1 MKTKIERKFG
11 FLQAILLIGCVPLIT
26 AIIIL
31 STYSALTLQ
40 SELQESVYDRLQS
53 CATSVRHYFEWD
65 TREGILSRDVTSY
78 AFIDS
83 MKEQDIEL
91 TFFEGKTR
99 YITSIT
105 DEQGQRIEG
114 TACDPGIYAEVLKG
128 NDYFAKDVVISG
140 SDYYVYYTP
149 VYDDDGKV
157 IGMGFAGEK
166 KQKVVDAI
174 SATVKALFYTAII
187 LMVLFVAILIYV
199 AYIIIRP
206 LKAISA
212 ELARVAD
219 GDVSK
224 PVKVTSKLKETN
236 ILIAAAQ
243 ALQSKLKQ
251 IVNDIDTNVV
261 DLHNDTVQLTT
272 ESSACDSGS
281 TQISTAME
289 ELATTATTL
298 ANNVEDVNDK
308 AIKMG
313 NNIDNI
319 FDNVEQLTAHTTAM
333 QEAQDKTA
341 KAIKETLE
349 CTSRASDG
357 VSSVNAQ
364 MQATNSA
371 IQEISKAVELISDI
385 TTQTNLLSLNASI
398 EAARAGVAGRGFAVV
413 AEEIK
418 KLAEQS
424 SQGAESIKKTTADII
439 KKSSVS
445 VEMLKKVTDD
455 MEQEVTALN
464 GAKAD
469 FEVLSTKVSDS
480 IAAVKSI
487 GDKTHEL
494 DSLKNSILENIN
506 DLSAISEEN
515 AASNEEVSASVS
527 GISQRVTKMSESIKD
542 VDRTSDAIA
551 NLMQYFK

>member
-40 SELQESVYDRLQS
+40 SVLRESVYDRLQS

-65 TREGILSRDVTSY
+65 IREGILSRDETSY

-114 TACDPGIYAEVLKG
+114 TACNPGIWAEVLKG

-140 SDYYVYYTP
+140 NDYYVYYTP

-251 IVNDIDTNVV
+251 IVNNIDTNVV

-272 ESSACDSGS
+272 ESSACASGS

-319 FDNVEQLTAHTTAM
+319 FDNVEQLNAHTTSM

-349 CTSRASDG
+349 CTSNASIR
-357 VSSVNAQ
+357 VSSVNMQ
-364 MQATNSA
+364 MQATNTA

-424 SQGAESIKKTTADII
+424 EQGAASIQQITADII

-445 VEMLKKVTDD
+445 VSMLSEVTAN
-455 MEQEVTALN
+455 MEKEVTALN
-464 GAKAD
+464 GAKAN

-527 GISQRVTKMSESIKD
+527 DISQRVTKMSESIKD

>member
-65 TREGILSRDVTSY
+65 IREGILSRDETSY

-114 TACDPGIYAEVLKG
+114 TACIPGIWAEVLKG
-128 NDYFAKDVVISG
+128 NDYFAKDVEISG

-149 VYDDDGKV
+149 VYDENGDV

-187 LMVLFVAILIYV
+187 LMVIFVAILIYV

-272 ESSACDSGS
+272 ESSACASGS

-313 NNIDNI
+313 NDIDNI

-333 QEAQDKTA
+333 QDAQDKTA

-349 CTSRASDG
+349 CTSNASVG
-357 VSSVNAQ
+357 VSSVNEQ
-364 MQATNSA
+364 MHATYAA

-424 SQGAESIKKTTADII
+424 EQGAASIQQITADII

-445 VEMLKKVTDD
+445 VSMLS
-455 MEQEVTALN
+455 EVTVNMEKEVAALN

-469 FEVLSTKVSDS
+469 FEVLSEKVSDS
-480 IAAVKSI
+480 ITAVKHI
-487 GDKTHEL
+487 GDKTNEL

-515 AASNEEVSASVS
+515 AASNEEVSASVAD
-527 GISQRVTKMSESIKD
+527 ISQRVTKMSENIGD

-551 NLMQYFK
+551 NLMKYFK